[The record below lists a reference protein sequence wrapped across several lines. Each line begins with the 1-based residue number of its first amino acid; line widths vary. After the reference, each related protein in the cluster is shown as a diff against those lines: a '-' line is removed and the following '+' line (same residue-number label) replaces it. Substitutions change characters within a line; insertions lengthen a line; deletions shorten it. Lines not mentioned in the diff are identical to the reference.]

1 MASKLPKLAASVA
14 LGLLSMTAV
23 RAQTIAEGIKM
34 IDLEQLQKA
43 EAHFASLSA
52 KAQTAENYYHHGT
65 SLLLNDK
72 VADARRQF
80 EAGIAKDPNFALNYI
95 GLGAVALAG
104 GNKAEATQQ
113 FNKAVITSKSK
124 SAEVFYEIGKSWI
137 AFETKDGVEAIKA
150 LKTAT
155 TANPKNPDYWLKL
168 GDAYMLMGEGSQAA
182 DCYENKALPLNR
194 NYAKTYLK
202 IGSLMERARNY
213 NEALAKYKEG
223 IDKEPS
229 YWPAYREL
237 GELYDRAR
245 RIKEGFTYYEK
256 YIQNSDRN
264 PVALNKYADFLI
276 KLGSYDQALT
286 VLKEIEAKVK
296 NPLIYRGFAYCELE
310 TKAYNDGL
318 AHAEQFFAKVE
329 PKSVMSRDLKTYG
342 KLLIASGK
350 DTIKGIEF
358 LKKAVAKDSN
368 EITTIKEL
376 SREMSN
382 AKNYKYVIAT
392 ASFMDSVGKIDAND
406 YLNLG
411 RAYHNLK
418 MFVEADT
425 VFGKLNQTSPEFASG
440 WYWRAYNAARLDP
453 NSESWR
459 AQPFYEKFASLNV
472 DVEKYKPF
480 LKPTYKYLISYYLID
495 QYNKDKTIEYAD
507 KLLAID
513 PADSYAQD
521 AKKHDFSKPKPKQVK
536 AGAKTAPAKTPA
548 KK

>member
-1 MASKLPKLAASVA
+1 MAATLAIS
-14 LGLLSMTAV
+14 LLTFSAAQ
-23 RAQTIAEGIKM
+23 AQTVAEGVKM
-34 IDLEQLQKA
+34 IDLEQVQKA
-43 EAHFASLSA
+43 EAHFAGLVA
-52 KAQTAENYYHHGT
+52 KAQTAENYYYLGT
-65 SLLLNDK
+65 AMLLNDK
-72 VADARRQF
+72 VADARKQF
-80 EAGIAKDPNFALNYI
+80 EAGIAKDPNYALNYV
-95 GLGAVALAG
+95 GLGAVALDG
-104 GNKAEATQQ
+104 GNKSEATQQ

-137 AFETKDGVEAIKA
+137 NYDTKDGVEAIKA

-168 GDAYMLMGEGSQAA
+168 GDAYILMGEGSMAA

-213 NEALAKYKEG
+213 NEALSKYKEG
-223 IDKEPS
+223 IDKEPG

-286 VLKEIEAKVK
+286 VLKEIESKVQ

-310 TKAYNDGL
+310 TKAYAEGL
-318 AHAEQFFAKVE
+318 AHAEQFFAKAE
-329 PKSVMSRDLKTYG
+329 PKSVMGRDLKTYG

-350 DTIKGIEF
+350 DTAKGIEF

-368 EITTIKEL
+368 EISTIKEL
-376 SREMSN
+376 SREMN
-382 AKNYKYVIAT
+382 AAKNYKYVIAT
-392 ASFMDSVGKIDAND
+392 AGYMDSVGKIDAND

-459 AQPFYEKFASLNV
+459 AKPYYEKFASLNV
-472 DVEKYKPF
+472 DLEKYKPF

-495 QYNKDKTIEYAD
+495 QYNKEKTHEYAD

-513 PADSYAQD
+513 PADSYALD

-536 AGAKTAPAKTPA
+536 QAAKPAG